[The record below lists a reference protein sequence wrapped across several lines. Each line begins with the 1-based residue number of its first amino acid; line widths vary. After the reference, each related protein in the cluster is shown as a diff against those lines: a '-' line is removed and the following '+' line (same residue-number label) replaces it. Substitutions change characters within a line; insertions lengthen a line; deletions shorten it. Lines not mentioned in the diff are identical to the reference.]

1 MVSDFV
7 ELATTGLSGASMNR
21 NVNEDGTLNA
31 TILALGVLINLSEQS
46 EISRAAFL
54 TPASHST
61 SLLQLLLQ
69 QFSAGLAVVD
79 QARSVS
85 EVRYNVVIGYLSI
98 VLVTLCLN
106 EEAFSQIRESVRG
119 EGLTLVLSTA
129 EEFLE
134 FHQKVEQDSQLFEGS
149 GERGSKST
157 TRLKDILNQIRQ
169 KARL

>member
-1 MVSDFV
+1 
-7 ELATTGLSGASMNR
+7 
-21 NVNEDGTLNA
+21 
-31 TILALGVLINLSEQS
+31 
-46 EISRAAFL
+46 
-54 TPASHST
+54 
-61 SLLQLLLQ
+61 
-69 QFSAGLAVVD
+69 LAVVD

-134 FHQKVEQDSQLFEGS
+134 FHQKVEQDSQLFESS

-157 TRLKDILNQIRQ
+157 TRLKDVLNQIRQ